1 MNSDTISAIMEYS
14 NSYASKLFRRFLDNA
29 SSSNEEL
36 QYFQR
41 IKDSL
46 PNVAESFQEFSALL
60 PQMNGEPLAYSL
72 FQPGS
77 ISDVFINCHT
87 SQMNHWTHSNEF
99 FEIIYVDHGNIVDW
113 IDGVEVHLS
122 AGELCI
128 HNPNALHKIE
138 KMNEG
143 EDLVINILLPREIF
157 KRSFYSLLMEN
168 EELNKFFNNYLA
180 SSDTNPNYMAFH
192 GTTRRVDTI
201 IELLVEE
208 FLRGEAA
215 SRFVMESTLVVL
227 FGELMRNYH
236 SSPFIQELI
245 AFITDHMTDVSMEL
259 AATHFGYH
267 KNYFP
272 SVVKSKTNH
281 TFLELVTD
289 IRLQKACNLLLLTKD
304 SIEEISAA
312 IGYKSTASFYSKFY
326 ARYKMTPK
334 DYRKRH

>member
-14 NSYASKLFRRFLDNA
+14 NSYASKLFKRFLDNV
-29 SSSNEEL
+29 SSSSEEL

-46 PNVAESFQEFSALL
+46 PNVEESFQEFSNFL
-60 PQMNGEPLAYSL
+60 PQMNNEPLAYSL

-87 SQMNHWTHSNEF
+87 SQMNHWAHSNEF
-99 FEIIYVDHGNIVDW
+99 FEIIYVDHGNIIDW
-113 IDGVEVHLS
+113 IDGIEVHLL

-138 KMNEG
+138 KFHEG

-157 KRSFYSLLMEN
+157 KRSFYSLLIN
-168 EELNKFFNNYLA
+168 EELNKFFNSYLA

-192 GTTRRVDTI
+192 DTTHRVDTI
-201 IELLVEE
+201 MELLVEE
-208 FLRGEAA
+208 FLRGDAA

-236 SSPFIQELI
+236 SSPFIEDLI
-245 AFITDHMTDVSMEL
+245 AFITDHMTDVNMEL
-259 AATHFGYH
+259 AAAHFGYH

-272 SVVKSKTNH
+272 TVVKAQTGR

-289 IRLQKACNLLLLTKD
+289 IRLQKACSLLLLTTD

-334 DYRKRH
+334 EYRKQH